1 MWSHFYVRIM
11 DFEKIFDSFGSING
25 PEKDSDDVSLLVDFS
40 DHPLYWIGGFTKLIS
55 NQLFFEKY
63 TVISFNKIAPEID
76 IEKLEETS
84 KFLIYSRAWDYIKK
98 IKLDNPLHIDCIKT
112 KANKPFLDALEA
124 SIKFFEELEEYEKCA
139 LLHNIKLK
147 VKEYFPQ

>member
-1 MWSHFYVRIM
+1 M
-11 DFEKIFDSFGSING
+11 DFEKIFGSFDDVNE

-63 TVISFNKIAPEID
+63 TVITFNKIAPDID
-76 IEKLEETS
+76 IEKLEESS
-84 KFLIYSRAWDYIKK
+84 KFMIYDRAWDYIKK
-98 IKLDNPLHIDCIKT
+98 IKLDNPLHVDCIKT
-112 KANKPFLDALEA
+112 KANESFLRALESA
-124 SIKFFEELEEYEKCA
+124 IKYFENLEEYEKCA
-139 LLHNIKLK
+139 LLHGIKLK